1 MTINAS
7 LQPTEKSIFAG
18 NSSSRYEGASTMNSP
33 KRLARIAGVLYLLVA
48 IFAGF
53 AFTVYTKLYVA
64 GDAATTAANVVANSG
79 LVRMAVVAD
88 LVQVTAW
95 VFLAFALYQLLKHVH
110 QSAAGAMVVLVAIG
124 AGIVCLN
131 AAFEFEGLQVATG
144 SSYAAALGAGGSNA
158 LVLMLLD
165 AQHYGLSIASVFYGL
180 WLVPLGYL
188 AYKSGMFPK
197 ALGVALITVCVCY
210 HAKLLAAFLAP
221 DLWTVIQGYLGIP
234 IWVLEL
240 WMVLYLLLIGVRT
253 VKPDVRTPVAA

>member
-1 MTINAS
+1 
-7 LQPTEKSIFAG
+7 
-18 NSSSRYEGASTMNSP
+18 MNSP

-110 QSAAGAMVVLVAIG
+110 QSAAGAMVVFVAIG
-124 AGIVCLN
+124 VGIVCLN
-131 AAFEFEGLQVATG
+131 AVFEFEGMQVATG
-144 SSYAAALGAGGSNA
+144 SSYAATLGAGGANA

-165 AQHYGLSIASVFYGL
+165 TQHYGILIASVFYGL

-188 AYKSGMFPK
+188 TYKSGLFPK
-197 ALGVALITVCVCY
+197 ALGVALVVVCGCY
-210 HAKLLAAFLAP
+210 HVKLLAAFLAP
-221 DLWTVIQGYLGIP
+221 DLWTVIQGYLSIP

>member
-1 MTINAS
+1 
-7 LQPTEKSIFAG
+7 
-18 NSSSRYEGASTMNSP
+18 MNSP
-33 KRLARIAGVLYLLVA
+33 KRIARIAGILYLLVA

-64 GDAATTAANVVANSG
+64 SDAATTAGNLVANSG

-95 VFLAFALYQLLKHVH
+95 VLLALTLYRLLKHVH
-110 QSAAGAMVVLVAIG
+110 PSAALTMVILVAIG
-124 AGIVCLN
+124 AGIACLN
-131 AAFEFEGLQVATG
+131 DVFAFEGMQVATN
-144 SSYAAALGAGGSNA
+144 SFYAATLGSEGSNA

-165 AQHYGLSIASVFYGL
+165 TQHYGFSIVSVFYGL

-188 AYKSGMFPK
+188 AYKSGLFPK
-197 ALGVALITVCVCY
+197 ALGVALIVVCVCY

-221 DLWTVIQGYLGIP
+221 DLWTVIQGYLSVP
-234 IWVLEL
+234 IWVFEL

-253 VKPDVRTPVAA
+253 VKPDVRASVAV